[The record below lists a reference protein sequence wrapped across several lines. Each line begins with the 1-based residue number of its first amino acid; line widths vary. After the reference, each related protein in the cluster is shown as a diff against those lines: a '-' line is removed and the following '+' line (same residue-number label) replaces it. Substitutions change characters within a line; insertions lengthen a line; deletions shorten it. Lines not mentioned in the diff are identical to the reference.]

1 MKKMGFAKLNVWV
14 SDLKCE
20 LAKKASV
27 TVVDCHG
34 RVIAEAPWNE
44 LPRELQ
50 VPPGCYIVRAH
61 ACYYGPGGS
70 LKNYQSDRSMVMVRC
85 GEEACVNLVIPE
97 FVNCAKDIVQ
107 PLIAQAMELQIHPQK
122 IKEFVGTLGEIARIP
137 VEEFIGKIDLRTNDL
152 KDAEEEDVKNQVI
165 QLKKLKEL
173 IR

>member
-1 MKKMGFAKLNVWV
+1 
-14 SDLKCE
+14 
-20 LAKKASV
+20 
-27 TVVDCHG
+27 
-34 RVIAEAPWNE
+34 
-44 LPRELQ
+44 
-50 VPPGCYIVRAH
+50 
-61 ACYYGPGGS
+61 
-70 LKNYQSDRSMVMVRC
+70 MVMVRC

-137 VEEFIGKIDLRTNDL
+137 VEDFIRKIDLRTNDL

>member
-14 SDLKCE
+14 RDLKCE
-20 LAKKASV
+20 LAKKAGV

-34 RVIAEAPWNE
+34 RVIETASWGD

-61 ACYYGPGGS
+61 ACYFGHGGS
-70 LKNYQSDRSMVMVRC
+70 LKNYQSDRSMVIVRC

-107 PLIAQAMELQIHPQK
+107 PLIAQAIELRMHPQK
-122 IKEFVGTLGEIARIP
+122 IKELVGTLGEIARIP
-137 VEEFIGKIDLRTNDL
+137 VEEFIKKIDLRTNDL
-152 KDAEEEDVKNQVI
+152 RYAEEEDVKNHVI
-165 QLKKLKEL
+165 ELKKLKEL

>member
-1 MKKMGFAKLNVWV
+1 MGFAKLNVWV
-14 SDLKCE
+14 RDLKCE
-20 LAKKASV
+20 LAEKANV

-34 RVIAEAPWNE
+34 RVIAEAIWDE

-61 ACYYGPGGS
+61 ACYYGTGGS
-70 LKNYQSDRSMVMVRC
+70 LKNYHSDRSMVMVRC

-107 PLIAQAMELQIHPQK
+107 PLIAQAIELQIHPQI
-122 IKEFVGTLGEIARIP
+122 IKEFVGTLGKIARISD
-137 VEEFIGKIDLRTNDL
+137 EEFINKVDLRINDL
-152 KDAEEEDVKNQVI
+152 KDAKEEDLKNHVI